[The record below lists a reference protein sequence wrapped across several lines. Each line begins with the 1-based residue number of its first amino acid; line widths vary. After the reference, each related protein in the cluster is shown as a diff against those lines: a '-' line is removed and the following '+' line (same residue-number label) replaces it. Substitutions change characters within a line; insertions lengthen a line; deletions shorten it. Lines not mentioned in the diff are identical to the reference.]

1 VAIGL
6 KFAALV
12 ARELGRIDDAR
23 VAYHDEVI
31 VKEYGLQAAMPSG
44 LAASE
49 LIELMKRDKKSSGGL
64 TFMLDGPNGI
74 EMVRDVPEQI
84 VLKCLQAMEVR

>member
-1 VAIGL
+1 
-6 KFAALV
+6 
-12 ARELGRIDDAR
+12 
-23 VAYHDEVI
+23 
-31 VKEYGLQAAMPSG
+31 MPSG
-44 LAASE
+44 LSASE